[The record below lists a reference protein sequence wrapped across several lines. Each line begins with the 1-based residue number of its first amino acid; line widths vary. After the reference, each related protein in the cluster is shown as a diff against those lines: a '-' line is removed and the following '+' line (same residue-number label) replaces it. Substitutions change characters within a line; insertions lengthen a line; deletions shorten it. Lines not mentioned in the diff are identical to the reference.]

1 MPRPTVAEVKAGTDV
16 IVQNSKFAQNWK
28 DVSVERNF
36 TSFMGE
42 LKKWLENNE
51 CGELVESRDGQLVAS
66 VIKTFF
72 ADKFAFGNK
81 NKRIGTFDYNT
92 VQPAVSPQPLGPPIY
107 TDLDESWAANKGKYT
122 VVRRDVARVLGI
134 DDKTHSHHGS
144 NFSGTQTL
152 RQIILNVFSTVQGDQ
167 QQNTIRVL
175 IRQKYGFDA

>member
-1 MPRPTVAEVKAGTDV
+1 MPKPTVAEVKAGIDV
-16 IVQNSKFAQNWK
+16 IVQNPKFAQNWK
-28 DVSVERNF
+28 DVSVEKIFN
-36 TSFMGE
+36 SLMGE

-72 ADKFAFGNK
+72 ADKFAFGSK

-92 VQPAVSPQPLGPPIY
+92 VPQAVTPQPSGPPVY
-107 TDLDESWAANKGKYT
+107 TNLDDSWAANKGKYT

-152 RQIILNVFSTVQGDQ
+152 KQIISNVFATVQGDQ